1 LNISWFY
8 LKNVKLLEKLVTL
21 INKINVLVNELLKK
35 LVILIN
41 MTSALVNGLL
51 KKLVLLVNEISSL
64 VNRQLEKSIKL
75 VIEQIPI
82 WAREDINM
90 SLNCANYIDL

>member
-8 LKNVKLLEKLVTL
+8 LKNVKLLEKLGTL
-21 INKINVLVNELLKK
+21 INKTNVLVNEFLEK

-41 MTSALVNGLL
+41 VTSVLVNGLL
-51 KKLVLLVNEISSL
+51 KKLVFLINEISSL
-64 VNRQLEKSIKL
+64 VNRQLEKLIKL
-75 VIEQIPI
+75 VIKQIPV